1 MARSKQYNITKSNLR
16 ETERETERETDNSSV
31 KVPDNKFRNLDIKNL
46 SLGKNVIPVQKGNLQ
61 IENIPSK
68 IIDRNFGEEEDYIEV
83 HIFDDSNN
91 IINRITDFKDYNII
105 ENNTLSIDPN
115 SILLDLGYTAGK
127 FNVRLHLFRNKVFNT
142 QPEEYPFSITEI
154 SPKRREIK
162 SISTQVENNLF
173 SPAVSQFIAEINS
186 SAYFKEFSLIFSDG
200 AIVPAIN
207 IKLNKSPEK
216 YELILKTLNLLPST
230 TNDFKIVEEIVDPIG
245 MEIDLGFPTFE
256 EDLIELRGPNF
267 EINTRQESSIPSE
280 FKNFDNLLDYNFTS
294 SYQYLLNNLENPET
308 LNIQYDYIRPVSES
322 SYEESYHFESFVHF
336 GSATEKLKNFKYKLE
351 LIEEYD
357 SKVKKNK

>member
-230 TNDFKIVEEIVDPIG
+230 TNDFQIVEEIVDPIG
-245 MEIDLGFPTFE
+245 L
-256 EDLIELRGPNF
+256 
-267 EINTRQESSIPSE
+267 
-280 FKNFDNLLDYNFTS
+280 
-294 SYQYLLNNLENPET
+294 
-308 LNIQYDYIRPVSES
+308 
-322 SYEESYHFESFVHF
+322 
-336 GSATEKLKNFKYKLE
+336 YKTC
-351 LIEEYD
+351 I
-357 SKVKKNK
+357 